1 MCIFVKCKSKKKKTY
16 FICFFYL
23 QKHFLYFTIFFSKGA
38 NIDSSWTMTDL
49 LQINPSS
56 NILQISTPKKTDRN
70 INLNN
75 KRPSNISSIDQT
87 NNKRVKPSTQS
98 TCEPQSSPQLL
109 QQLMAPSPTPHRARS
124 RNLEKDIRWNIE
136 NGGGG
141 GGGTPQPSNSVLM
154 NLLVSGCDVSAGYI
168 CLLPM
173 RTTKKTAKA

>member
-1 MCIFVKCKSKKKKTY
+1 
-16 FICFFYL
+16 
-23 QKHFLYFTIFFSKGA
+23 
-38 NIDSSWTMTDL
+38 MTDL
-49 LQINPSS
+49 LQINTTS

-70 INLNN
+70 LNLNN
-75 KRPSNISSIDQT
+75 KRPSNISSIDPS
-87 NNKRVKPSTQS
+87 NKRVKSSTQS
-98 TCEPQSSPQLL
+98 TCEQQSSPQLL
-109 QQLMAPSPTPHRARS
+109 QQLMAPSPTPHRSRS

-141 GGGTPQPSNSVLM
+141 VVGGGTPQPSNSVLM

>member
-1 MCIFVKCKSKKKKTY
+1 
-16 FICFFYL
+16 
-23 QKHFLYFTIFFSKGA
+23 
-38 NIDSSWTMTDL
+38 MTDL
-49 LQINPSS
+49 LQINTTN

-70 INLNN
+70 LNLNN
-75 KRPSNISSIDQT
+75 KRPSNISSIDQST
-87 NNKRVKPSTQS
+87 NKRVKSSSTQS
-98 TCEPQSSPQLL
+98 TCETQSSPQLL
-109 QQLMAPSPTPHRARS
+109 QQLMAPSPTPHRSRS

-141 GGGTPQPSNSVLM
+141 VGGGGTSQPSNSVLM